1 MGIFKF
7 GYFVRPAHSIVEMDL
22 WQASCD
28 GDARAVDALLA
39 NERLGL
45 DLNCVEDK
53 YGMTPLYIAS
63 QEGHAEVVSMLLAK
77 QGVNVNQAMN
87 NGVTPIYIASQEG
100 HAEVVSMLLAK
111 HGVKVNQAMNDGAT
125 PLYTA
130 SQEGHAEVVSMLLA
144 KQGVNVNQA

>member
-1 MGIFKF
+1 
-7 GYFVRPAHSIVEMDL
+7 MDL

-77 QGVNVNQAMN
+77 QGIDVNQAEDH
-87 NGVTPIYIASQEG
+87 GATPLLIASEEG

-111 HGVKVNQAMNDGAT
+111 EGIDVNQTKIGRA
-125 PLYTA
+125 
-130 SQEGHAEVVSMLLA
+130 HV
-144 KQGVNVNQA
+144 